1 MPWEEASPSPFTTGP
16 YILLGAP
23 GVAYIVVK
31 ADLPE
36 PPVVDWWVEADYSR
50 RLATT
55 DVGAGARSPVEVSVA
70 AGRLNGLW
78 VARLTGLPAG
88 PHLGYRVRSTAGDTE
103 PSWFRVGVP
112 RGEPFRFAVFGD
124 TRTGHRVH
132 RAVVEAVANE
142 NVEFYLHSGDMIE
155 RGGFDAQ
162 WDRFFQIERP
172 LMKKA
177 PILPALGNHDKSTR
191 NYFRRFFLHQ
201 LWAGNKRYY
210 AHDWGNLRVVVIDD
224 EVECRNGCAQY
235 AFAARAL
242 EEAAEKDMLIVIM
255 VHEPPYSSGQHGS
268 NKQLRAV
275 VEELAA
281 EYGVELVVAGHDHDY
296 ERTKPIRGTTYIV
309 SGSAGAPIRPVH
321 PSWFTATARTEPHYV
336 LVDVEDDRM
345 VLRAI
350 NLRGDTFDTAVL
362 SPNPPRGL

>member
-112 RGEPFRFAVFGD
+112 RGEPIRFAVFGD

-309 SGSAGAPIRPVH
+309 SGSAGEIAPPVA
-321 PSWFTATARTEPHYV
+321 P
-336 LVDVEDDRM
+336 
-345 VLRAI
+345 
-350 NLRGDTFDTAVL
+350 
-362 SPNPPRGL
+362 